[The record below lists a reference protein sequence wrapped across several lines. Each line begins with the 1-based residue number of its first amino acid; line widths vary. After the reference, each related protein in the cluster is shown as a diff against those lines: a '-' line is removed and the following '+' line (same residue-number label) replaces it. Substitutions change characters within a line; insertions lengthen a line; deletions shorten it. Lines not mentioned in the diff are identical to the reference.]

1 MKQQTEECDLDEWDA
16 RCRERIKKM
25 WGDKAGYWLQ
35 RHDMSMARIRAQR
48 EAAIRRGQEPA
59 DEQQKKF
66 LREELGI
73 EATPGMTKAEAEG
86 IIYDALIRQ
95 GLDV

>member
-1 MKQQTEECDLDEWDA
+1 MGKLNSEYEKMMRELDRRAEA
-16 RCRERIKKM
+16 KV
-25 WGDKAGYWLQ
+25 
-35 RHDMSMARIRAQR
+35 RAQR

-66 LREELGI
+66 LKEELGM

-86 IIYDALIRQ
+86 IIYDELKRQ
-95 GLDV
+95 GLDA